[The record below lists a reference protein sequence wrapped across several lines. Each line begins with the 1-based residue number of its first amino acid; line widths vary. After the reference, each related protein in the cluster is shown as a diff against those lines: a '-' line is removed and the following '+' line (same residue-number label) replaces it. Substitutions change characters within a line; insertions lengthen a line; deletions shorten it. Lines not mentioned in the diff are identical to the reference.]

1 MLRMY
6 TLYILECDIQTC
18 TFIRNS
24 TIVYA
29 SPTHPPPPQLRLFD
43 FNIILTALHYHSLR
57 SL

>member
-24 TIVYA
+24 RNSTTVHA
-29 SPTHPPPPQLRLFD
+29 SPTAPPSRPSDYSDLILF
-43 FNIILTALHYHSLR
+43 
-57 SL
+57 